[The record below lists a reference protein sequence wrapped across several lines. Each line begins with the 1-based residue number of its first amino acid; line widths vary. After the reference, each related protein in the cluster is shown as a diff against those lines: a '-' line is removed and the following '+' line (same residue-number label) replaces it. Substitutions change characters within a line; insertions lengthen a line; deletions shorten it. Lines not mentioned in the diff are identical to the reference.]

1 MQLSKRI
8 AGLLCVAAM
17 AAFAGVSF
25 SQTAAS
31 PSAPTNA
38 APATAASPSAAAT
51 PAPAVSEQ
59 DFSKVEIKTTDLGHK
74 TYMLEGQG
82 GNITIAVAGNGVIMV
97 DGQFAPLHDKIKA
110 AVAAV
115 TKQPVRFLVN
125 THYHGDHTGGN
136 AGFHAD
142 GVGVVAHEYA
152 RKRLADGTTNGLTGR
167 KTPPAP
173 EEGLPGK
180 TYGKAMTLQL
190 RGRKALLQHI
200 VRAHT
205 DGDTFVYFPDANVMS
220 TGDIFVLQRH
230 PNIDYAN
237 GGSID
242 GVIAGIDIF
251 LKRANEATRI
261 VPGHGRLATR
271 ADLVEYRAMLA
282 TARERM
288 AKLIGEGRTED
299 EVLAARPFADF
310 DAKVGAN
317 DQASQNFMRV
327 VYRSLKRKK

>member
-1 MQLSKRI
+1 MTASMSMRI
-8 AGLLCVAAM
+8 SSLLCVAAM
-17 AAFAGVSF
+17 AVSAGVAFA
-25 SQTAAS
+25 QTAAS
-31 PSAPTNA
+31 SPATSSESGMA
-38 APATAASPSAAAT
+38 APAPAAAPT
-51 PAPAVSEQ
+51 APAQ
-59 DFSKVEIKTTDLGHK
+59 DFSRVEIKTTDLGHK

-82 GNITIAVAGNGVIMV
+82 GNITIAVAANGVIMV

-180 TYGKAMTLQL
+180 TYGRAMTLQL

-205 DGDTFVYFPDANVMS
+205 DGDTFVYFPDANVLS

-230 PNIDYAN
+230 PNIDFAN

-242 GVIAGIDIF
+242 GMIAGVDTF
-251 LKRANEATRI
+251 LKRANDATRI

-288 AKLIGEGRTED
+288 AKLIAEGRSED
-299 EVLAARPFADF
+299 EVIAARPFADF
-310 DAKVGAN
+310 DARVGAS

-327 VYRSLKRKK
+327 VYRSLKQKK

>member
-1 MQLSKRI
+1 MTLSKRI
-8 AGLLCVAAM
+8 SGLLFVVAL
-17 AAFAGVSF
+17 FSSAGVVLA
-25 SQTAAS
+25 QTA
-31 PSAPTNA
+31 SAPAAPPTA
-38 APATAASPSAAAT
+38 APA
-51 PAPAVSEQ
+51 APEQ

-82 GNITIAVAGNGVIMV
+82 GNITIAVAANGVILV

-110 AVAAV
+110 AIASI

-142 GVGVVAHEYA
+142 GVGVVAHEYV

-167 KTPPAP
+167 KTPPVP

-205 DGDTFVYFPDANVMS
+205 DGDTFVYFPDANVIA
-220 TGDIFVLQRH
+220 TGDIFVQQRH
-230 PNIDYAN
+230 PNIDFAN

-242 GVIAGIDIF
+242 GMIAGVNTFI
-251 LKRANEATRI
+251 KRANDATHV

-271 ADLVEYRAMLA
+271 SDLVEYRDMLVA
-282 TARERM
+282 ARERM
-288 AKLIGEGRTED
+288 AKLIGEGRSED
-299 EVLAARPFADF
+299 EVMAAKPYTDF

-317 DQASQNFMRV
+317 EQASQNFMRV
-327 VYRSLKRKK
+327 VYRSLKGR

>member
-1 MQLSKRI
+1 MTLSMRI
-8 AGLLCVAAM
+8 FGLLFAVALFSSPSVA
-17 AAFAGVSF
+17 F
-25 SQTAAS
+25 SQAAAA
-31 PSAPTNA
+31 PSAPPTA
-38 APATAASPSAAAT
+38 APAPAAP
-51 PAPAVSEQ
+51 EQ
-59 DFSKVEIKTTDLGHK
+59 DYSKVEIKTTDLGHK

-82 GNITIAVAGNGVIMV
+82 GNITIAVAANGVIMV
-97 DGQFAPLHDKIKA
+97 DGQFAPLHDKVKA
-110 AVAAV
+110 AIAAV

-142 GVGVVAHEYA
+142 GVGVVAHEYV

-205 DGDTFVYFPDANVMS
+205 DGDTFVYFPDANVIS
-220 TGDIFVLQRH
+220 TGDIFVQQRH
-230 PNIDYAN
+230 PNIDFAN

-242 GVIAGIDIF
+242 GMIAGVNTFI
-251 LKRANEATRI
+251 KRANDATRV

-271 ADLVEYRAMLA
+271 ADLVEYRDMLV

-299 EVLAARPFADF
+299 EVLAAKPFADF

-327 VYRSLKRKK
+327 VYRSLKQKK

>member
-1 MQLSKRI
+1 MNQSKRLLSVLI
-8 AGLLCVAAM
+8 AASMLTS
-17 AAFAGVSF
+17 AGWAGA
-25 SQTAAS
+25 QTATSPAAS
-31 PSAPTNA
+31 SATAAPEA
-38 APATAASPSAAAT
+38 APAPP
-51 PAPAVSEQ
+51 PAQ

-82 GNITIAVAGNGVIMV
+82 GNITIAVAANGVIMV

-205 DGDTFVYFPDANVMS
+205 DGDTFVYFPDANVIS

-230 PNIDYAN
+230 PNIDFAN

-242 GVIAGIDIF
+242 GMIAGVDIF
-251 LKRANEATRI
+251 LKRANDATRI

-288 AKLIGEGRTED
+288 AKLIGEGRSED
-299 EVLAARPFADF
+299 EVLAAKPFADF

-327 VYRSLKRKK
+327 VYRSLKQKK